1 MYQKRNP
8 NEFDCPS
15 CGNPLMKSR
24 SKNTIRC
31 IWCHAFV
38 DYDGN
43 ILTRN
48 KAVEKKINVG

>member
-31 IWCHAFV
+31 VWCHAFV